1 MLFGCCGLE
10 ETEPRNL
17 QKAGQWI
24 LPIFFTLLFLAHSKD
39 EAKAPLQFPSCQ
51 NIEGLNI
58 EASSDGPSG
67 ERTVVEQS

>member
-17 QKAGQWI
+17 QKAGRWI
-24 LPIFFTLLFLAHSKD
+24 LPIFFTFLFLAHSKG
-39 EAKAPLQFPSCQ
+39 EAKAHLEFPSCQ
-51 NIEGLNI
+51 SIEGLNI
-58 EASSDGPSG
+58 EASSDGPLG